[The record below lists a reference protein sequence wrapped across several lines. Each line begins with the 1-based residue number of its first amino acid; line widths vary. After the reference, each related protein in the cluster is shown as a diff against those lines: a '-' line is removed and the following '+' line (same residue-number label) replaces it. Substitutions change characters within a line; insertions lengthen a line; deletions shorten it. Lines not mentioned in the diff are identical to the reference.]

1 MKRGYR
7 VSVLCITAAL
17 LSGCATQT
25 PLEDNVR
32 LLEYEKCLDFYIQSA
47 IKGNFRGSSGGSD
60 MEPQK
65 ENQNAFRFW
74 VLELCETRRP

>member
-32 LLEYEKCLDFYIQSA
+32 LLEYEKCLDFYIQGA
-47 IKGNFRGSSGGSD
+47 MKGNFLGSSG
-60 MEPQK
+60 ELEAQK
-65 ENQNAFRFW
+65 ENQIAYRYW